1 MSNSKIS
8 VEEVIRSSP
17 RPLCLPLL
25 DPITFRS
32 WTKEM
37 ISPIAK
43 DSPADAFLVGGSTL
57 ASSEL
62 LGDIISKIKTF
73 TDKPVVIFPN
83 NITAISKLADGIL
96 YLVLMNSDSLYYVM
110 DAQVLSAPLILE
122 YSIEAIPTGYIV
134 LNPDSSVSFIGR
146 VRPIPRKPE
155 LISLYAAA
163 AKLFRFPLLY
173 LEGGSG
179 TSEPVQPELVAAA
192 KKYYNGL
199 LLVGGGIVSYEQAR
213 ALVKAGADGI
223 VIGNLIETP
232 EGINTFRQI
241 CSKLKQH

>member
-1 MSNSKIS
+1 MA
-8 VEEVIRSSP
+8 
-17 RPLCLPLL
+17 
-25 DPITFRS
+25 
-32 WTKEM
+32 
-37 ISPIAK
+37 PIAK
-43 DSPADAFLVGGSTL
+43 DSPADVFLVGGSTL
-57 ASSEL
+57 VSSEL
-62 LGDIISKIKTF
+62 LGDIIGRIKRF

-83 NITAISKLADGIL
+83 NITAISKEADGIL

-122 YSIEAIPTGYIV
+122 YNIEAIPTGYIV

-163 AKLFRFPLLY
+163 AKLFRFSMLY

-179 TSEPVQPELVAAA
+179 TSEPVTPAIVSAA
-192 KKYYNGL
+192 KKYYNGV
-199 LLVGGGIVSYEQAR
+199 LLVGGGIVTYEQAKP
-213 ALVKAGADGI
+213 LVDAGADGI

-232 EGINTFRQI
+232 EGIMKFREM